1 MAGGV
6 VSHHVFGGY
15 LFLLPHRDTNMVA
28 EMAQGQREHRNESFL
43 WPHYSPLDNI
53 KC

>member
-15 LFLLPHRDTNMVA
+15 LFLLAHRDTNMV

-43 WPHYSPLDNI
+43 WPHYSPLDNV